1 MISRLCFEGF
11 ISKRGFALKPF
22 QLRNQF
28 NTKEEQ
34 TMRNIGKLLR
44 SKKGQ
49 TMVEYGLLIALVS
62 IAVIA
67 VLVLIGPNL
76 AAFFTAVND
85 QLVAN
90 APPAP

>member
-1 MISRLCFEGF
+1 MRTFLKQIRE
-11 ISKRGFALKPF
+11 KR
-22 QLRNQF
+22 
-28 NTKEEQ
+28 
-34 TMRNIGKLLR
+34 
-44 SKKGQ
+44 GQ
-49 TMVEYGLLIALVS
+49 TMVEYGLLIALIS

-90 APPAP
+90 APPVGGA